1 MNVGFREDLINEFKS
16 DLKRLPDSD
25 LIDAVVAFAN
35 TEGGDLYLG
44 VEDDGEITG
53 LHKEHQDITQLA
65 AFIANKTVPPIAV
78 RAEKTGDKD
87 KPYLKISV
95 PKSRSIVASSSGKIQ
110 RRRIKADGTPE
121 NVPMYPHE
129 IATRL
134 SDLSLLDYSG
144 LCVPDAQYSDLDPVE
159 RERLR
164 NIIRMNPQGE
174 QNLLELDDEELDKA
188 LRLVSENNG
197 RLVPTYCGMLLI
209 GRTDSLR
216 RCVPTA
222 EAAFQ
227 VLNGTN
233 VVLNESFIL
242 PLLAAFEKIETYVN
256 ARNPESEIEDGF
268 FRISVPDYNKRAF
281 REALV
286 NAFSHRD
293 YTMMGRVRVLM
304 DDDGMTISNPGGFIE
319 GVTIEN
325 LLTVEPHGR
334 NTALADALKRIG
346 LAERTGRGVDRIF
359 EGSLLY
365 GKPLPDYS
373 ESTSTNVKLFI
384 PKSLPDA
391 NFTRLI
397 SEEHRTTGESLP
409 INSLLILNALK
420 RNRRAT
426 VSELA
431 DFTHITVEKARITA
445 ERLVESGLIEASGNG
460 KGRYYTLSAK
470 LYQTDKNMTG
480 YVRQKGIDKVRHP
493 EMVMQFAREN
503 GGTVTRGDVMELLRL
518 SKSQAYNLL
527 KKMVEDGKLVAEGS
541 RRNAFYKLKN
551 E

>member
-1 MNVGFREDLINEFKS
+1 MNIGFKEDLITEFKS
-16 DLKRLPDSD
+16 DKNKLPDSD
-25 LIDAVVAFAN
+25 LVDAVVAFAN
-35 TEGGDLYLG
+35 TNGGDIYLG
-44 VEDDGEITG
+44 IEDDGEITG
-53 LHKEHQDITQLA
+53 LHKSHQDITQLA

-78 RAEKTGDKD
+78 RAEKSEDKQ
-87 KPYLKISV
+87 YLKISV

-129 IATRL
+129 IASRL
-134 SDLSLLDYSG
+134 SDLSLLDYSS
-144 LCVPDAQYSDLDPVE
+144 LCVPDATYSDLDPVE

-164 NIIRMNPQGE
+164 SIIRMNPQGE

-188 LRLVSENNG
+188 LRLVADNNG
-197 RLVPTYCGMLLI
+197 QLIPTYCGMLLI

-233 VVLNESFIL
+233 VVLNESFLL
-242 PLLAAFEKIETYVN
+242 PLLAAFEKMETYMN
-256 ARNPESEIEDGF
+256 ARNTEAEIEEGL

-293 YTMMGRVRVLM
+293 YTMMGRVRVQM
-304 DDDGMTISNPGGFIE
+304 DNDGLTISNPGGFIE
-319 GVTIEN
+319 GVTIDN

-334 NTALADALKRIG
+334 NTALADAMKRIG
-346 LAERTGRGVDRIF
+346 LAERAGRGVDRIF

-373 ESTSTNVKLFI
+373 ESTDVMVKLFI
-384 PKSLPDA
+384 PKSLPDP

-409 INSLLILNALK
+409 INSLLVLNALK
-420 RNRRAT
+420 RSRRAT
-426 VSELA
+426 VKELS
-431 DFTHITVEKARITA
+431 DFSHITIEKARITA
-445 ERLVESGLIEASGNG
+445 ERLVESGMVEPSGNG
-460 KGRYYTLSAK
+460 KRRCYTLSAK
-470 LYQTDKNMTG
+470 LYQADNNISG
-480 YVRQKGIDKVRHP
+480 YIRQKGIDHIRYP
-493 EMVMQFAREN
+493 EMVMQFAKEN
-503 GGTVTRGDVMELLRL
+503 GGTITRGDVMELLHL
-518 SKSQAYNLL
+518 TKSQAYNLL
-527 KKMVEDGKLVAEGS
+527 KKMVDEKKLEPNGTT
-541 RRNAFYKLKN
+541 RNAYYRLK

>member
-1 MNVGFREDLINEFKS
+1 LKIGFKEDLITEFKS
-16 DLKRLPDSD
+16 DKNKLPDSD
-25 LIDAVVAFAN
+25 LVDAVVAFAN
-35 TEGGDLYLG
+35 TNGGDIYLG
-44 VEDDGEITG
+44 IEDDGEITG
-53 LHKEHQDITQLA
+53 LHKSHQDITQLA

-78 RAEKTGDKD
+78 RAEKSEDKQ
-87 KPYLKISV
+87 YLKISV

-129 IATRL
+129 IASRL
-134 SDLSLLDYSG
+134 SDLSLLDYSS
-144 LCVPDAQYSDLDPVE
+144 LCVPDAQYNDLDPVE

-164 NIIRMNPQGE
+164 SIIRMNPQGE

-188 LRLVSENNG
+188 LRLVADNNG
-197 RLVPTYCGMLLI
+197 QLVPTYCGMLLI

-227 VLNGTN
+227 VMNGTN
-233 VVLNESFIL
+233 VILNESFLL
-242 PLLAAFEKIETYVN
+242 PLLAAFEKMETYMN
-256 ARNPESEIEDGF
+256 ARNTEAEIEEGL

-293 YTMMGRVRVLM
+293 YTMMGRVRVQM
-304 DDDGMTISNPGGFIE
+304 DNDGLTISNPGGFIE
-319 GVTIEN
+319 GVTIDN

-334 NTALADALKRIG
+334 NTALADAMKRIG

-373 ESTSTNVKLFI
+373 ESTNVMVKLFI
-384 PKSLPDA
+384 PKSLPDP

-409 INSLLILNALK
+409 INSLLVLNALK
-420 RNRRAT
+420 LNRRAT
-426 VSELA
+426 VNELA
-431 DFTHITVEKARITA
+431 EFSHITVEKARITA
-445 ERLVESGLIEASGNG
+445 ERLVESGMIEPSGNG
-460 KGRYYTLSAK
+460 KGRCYTLSAK
-470 LYQTDKNMTG
+470 LYQANNNISG
-480 YVRQKGIDKVRHP
+480 YIRQKGIDSIRYP
-493 EMVMQFAREN
+493 EMVLQFAKEN
-503 GGTVTRGDVMELLRL
+503 GGTITRGDVMELLHL
-518 SKSQAYNLL
+518 TKSQAYNLL
-527 KKMVEDGKLVAEGS
+527 KKMVDDDKLDLKGTT
-541 RRNAFYKLKN
+541 RNAYYILKH
-551 E
+551 

>member
-1 MNVGFREDLINEFKS
+1 MNIGFKEDLTIEFKS
-16 DLKRLPDSD
+16 DKNKLPDSD
-25 LIDAVVAFAN
+25 LVDAVVAFAN
-35 TEGGDLYLG
+35 TNGGDIYLG
-44 VEDDGEITG
+44 IEDDGEITG
-53 LHKEHQDITQLA
+53 LHKSHQDITQLA

-78 RAEKTGDKD
+78 RAEKSEDKQ
-87 KPYLKISV
+87 YLKISV

-129 IATRL
+129 IASRL
-134 SDLSLLDYSG
+134 SDLSLLDYSS
-144 LCVPDAQYSDLDPVE
+144 LCVPDAKYSDLDPVE

-164 NIIRMNPQGE
+164 SIIRMNPQGE

-188 LRLVSENNG
+188 LRLVADNNG
-197 RLVPTYCGMLLI
+197 QLTPTYCGMLLI
-209 GRTDSLR
+209 GRTESLR

-227 VLNGTN
+227 VMNGTN

-242 PLLAAFEKIETYVN
+242 PLLAAFEKMETYMN
-256 ARNPESEIEDGF
+256 ARNSESEIEEGL

-293 YTMMGRVRVLM
+293 YTMMGRVRVQM
-304 DDDGMTISNPGGFIE
+304 ANDGMTISNPGGFIE
-319 GVTIEN
+319 GVTIDN

-334 NTALADALKRIG
+334 NTALADAMKRIG

-373 ESTSTNVKLFI
+373 ESTNVMVKLFI
-384 PKSLPDA
+384 PKSLPDP
-391 NFTRLI
+391 NFTKLI

-409 INSLLILNALK
+409 INSLLVLNALK
-420 RNRRAT
+420 RSRRAT
-426 VSELA
+426 VKELA
-431 DFTHITVEKARITA
+431 DFAHITVEKARITA
-445 ERLVESGLIEASGNG
+445 ERLVESGMLEPSGNG
-460 KGRYYTLSAK
+460 KSRCYTLSAK
-470 LYQTDKNMTG
+470 LYHADNNITG
-480 YVRQKGIDKVRHP
+480 YIRQKGIDNVRYP
-493 EMVMQFAREN
+493 EMVMQFAKEN
-503 GGTVTRGDVMELLRL
+503 GGTITRGDVMELLHL
-518 SKSQAYNLL
+518 TKSQAYNLL
-527 KKMVEDGKLVAEGS
+527 KKMVADDKLDSKGTT
-541 RRNAFYKLKN
+541 RNAYYILKV
-551 E
+551 

>member
-1 MNVGFREDLINEFKS
+1 MNIGFKEDLTIEFKS
-16 DLKRLPDSD
+16 DKNKLPDSD
-25 LIDAVVAFAN
+25 LVDAVVAFAN
-35 TEGGDLYLG
+35 TNGGDIYLG
-44 VEDDGEITG
+44 IEDDGEITG
-53 LHKEHQDITQLA
+53 LHKSHQDITQLA

-78 RAEKTGDKD
+78 RAEKSEDKQ
-87 KPYLKISV
+87 YLKISV

-129 IATRL
+129 IASRL
-134 SDLSLLDYSG
+134 SDLSLLDYSS
-144 LCVPDAQYSDLDPVE
+144 LCVPDAKYSDLDPVE

-164 NIIRMNPQGE
+164 SIIRMNPQGE

-188 LRLVSENNG
+188 LRLVADNNG
-197 RLVPTYCGMLLI
+197 QLTPTYCGMLLI
-209 GRTDSLR
+209 GRTESLR

-227 VLNGTN
+227 VMNGTN

-242 PLLAAFEKIETYVN
+242 PLLAAFEKMETYMN
-256 ARNPESEIEDGF
+256 ARNSEAEIEEGL

-293 YTMMGRVRVLM
+293 YTMMGRVRVQM
-304 DDDGMTISNPGGFIE
+304 DNDGMTISNPGGFIE
-319 GVTIEN
+319 GVTIDN

-334 NTALADALKRIG
+334 NTALADAMKRIG

-373 ESTSTNVKLFI
+373 ESTNVMVKLFI
-384 PKSLPDA
+384 PKSLPDP
-391 NFTRLI
+391 NFTKLI

-409 INSLLILNALK
+409 INSLLVLNALK
-420 RNRRAT
+420 RSRRAT
-426 VSELA
+426 VNELA
-431 DFTHITVEKARITA
+431 DFAHITVEKARITA
-445 ERLVESGLIEASGNG
+445 ERLVESGMLEPSGNG
-460 KGRYYTLSAK
+460 KVRCYTLSAK
-470 LYQTDKNMTG
+470 LYHADNNITG
-480 YVRQKGIDKVRHP
+480 YIRQKGIDNVRYP
-493 EMVMQFAREN
+493 EMVMQFAKEN
-503 GGTVTRGDVMELLRL
+503 GGTITRGDVMELLHL
-518 SKSQAYNLL
+518 TKSQAYNLL
-527 KKMVEDGKLVAEGS
+527 KKMVDDDKLDSKGTT
-541 RRNAFYKLKN
+541 RNAYYILKV
-551 E
+551 